1 MSRSN
6 IYVRTR
12 VADKVE
18 ESSSAQPKAAPCLDA
33 IKAILVERPTYGY
46 RRVTAILRKQGFL
59 VNYKRIYR
67 TMRMHGLLLQAA
79 KPRPARTHKGKVITL
94 ASNMR
99 WCSDAFGL
107 QCSNGD
113 QVQVA
118 FALDCCDREVISWVA
133 SSRGINGRMVTDL
146 LAQSIQNRFG
156 TNTTKVPSRIQWLT
170 DNGPCYV
177 ARETVAFARA
187 AGFEV
192 CTTPPYSPQSNGMAE
207 ALVKTIKRD
216 YAYVTD
222 LPSASAVLAM
232 LEGWFEDYN
241 SKAPH
246 KGLRW
251 MAPRDYRD
259 ALKQAS

>member
-1 MSRSN
+1 M
-6 IYVRTR
+6 
-12 VADKVE
+12 
-18 ESSSAQPKAAPCLDA
+18 
-33 IKAILVERPTYGY
+33 
-46 RRVTAILRKQGFL
+46 
-59 VNYKRIYR
+59 
-67 TMRMHGLLLQAA
+67 
-79 KPRPARTHKGKVITL
+79 
-94 ASNMR
+94 
-99 WCSDAFGL
+99 
-107 QCSNGD
+107 
-113 QVQVA
+113 
-118 FALDCCDREVISWVA
+118 DCCDREVISWVA

-156 TNTTKVPSRIQWLT
+156 AADTKAPNRIQWLT

-222 LPSASAVLAM
+222 LSSAPAVLAM
-232 LEGWFEDYN
+232 IGRWFEDYN

-246 KGLRW
+246 KGLCW
-251 MAPRDYRD
+251 MAPRDYMN
-259 ALKQAS
+259 ASKQAS

>member
-1 MSRSN
+1 MARALEVSRSN
-6 IYVRTR
+6 IYLRTQ
-12 VADKVE
+12 VLHQIE
-18 ESSSAQPKAAPCLDA
+18 ESSSAQPKAAPCLEA
-33 IKAILVERPTYGY
+33 IKAILVNRPTYGY
-46 RRVTAILRKQGFL
+46 RRVTAILRKQGSL
-59 VNYKRIYR
+59 VNHKRIYR
-67 TMRMHGLLLQAA
+67 IMRKHGLLLQAA

-99 WCSDAFGL
+99 WCSDGFGL

-156 TNTTKVPSRIQWLT
+156 ADTTKVPSRIQWLT

-207 ALVKTIKRD
+207 A
-216 YAYVTD
+216 YVFTGGG
-222 LPSASAVLAM
+222 A
-232 LEGWFEDYN
+232 F
-241 SKAPH
+241 
-246 KGLRW
+246 
-251 MAPRDYRD
+251 
-259 ALKQAS
+259 QACLSDKS